1 AVRLVEEGGL
11 SIGQVARDLGIND
24 SVLRRWR
31 DRILSEGAGS
41 SPTDLFPGNGKLT
54 TQGEEI
60 RRLRRELEAVR
71 QERDLL
77 KKAAAYF
84 AKASRG
90 GTQLSWPTRT
100 RWRPPPC
107 ALRPRSRAPRSTLG
121 CVGSQASGQE
131 RISDSSSTFAAFIT
145 GATKPTA
152 VRGCMRNCGPG
163 RSPAARAGWSAS

>member
-1 AVRLVEEGGL
+1 MSKKRRQFTREFKLEAVRLVEEGGL

-60 RRLRRELEAVR
+60 RRLRRELEVVR
-71 QERDLL
+71 QERDFL

-84 AKASRG
+84 AKESR
-90 GTQLSWPTRT
+90 
-100 RWRPPPC
+100 
-107 ALRPRSRAPRSTLG
+107 
-121 CVGSQASGQE
+121 
-131 RISDSSSTFAAFIT
+131 
-145 GATKPTA
+145 
-152 VRGCMRNCGPG
+152 
-163 RSPAARAGWSAS
+163 